1 MAIEITDE
9 EINQILDNYEEEIEE
24 TDRSLL
30 GLLALGIAFDVDIL
44 ATRVARHIAI
54 LRATGV
60 SSEGIAGILLNDLQS
75 HGRIF
80 GEFRN
85 SLVRGVVFGNN
96 QFSRIGQLEVYG
108 DSIGLFRWVTVQ
120 GHKICDD
127 CQERE
132 GDVDTFEGWQSRGLP
147 GSGWS
152 ICGGRC
158 YCILVPEDVNSSSTI
173 RIEQNQLA

>member
-9 EINQILDNYEEEIEE
+9 EINEILDNFEEEVEE
-24 TDRSLL
+24 TDKSLL
-30 GLLALGIAFDVDIL
+30 GLLAIGIAFDISIFT
-44 ATRVARHIAI
+44 TRISRHIEI
-54 LRATGV
+54 LRGTGV
-60 SSEGIAGILLNDLQS
+60 SEESIRGILSTDLAS

-80 GEFRN
+80 GELRN
-85 SLVRGVVFGNN
+85 SIVRAIVFGNN
-96 QFSRIGQLEVYG
+96 QFSRIGQIGVYG
-108 DSIGLFRWVTVQ
+108 DSIESFRWVTVQ

-132 GDVDTFEGWQSRGLP
+132 GEIDTFDNWVSRGLP

-158 YCILVPEDVNSSSTI
+158 YCILVPEGVNSSDTI
-173 RIEQNQLA
+173 FVDQNQLA